1 MGRRVLKKNPALQC
15 RLRFGACRVSVSKH
29 RRECGGSKRTVPG
42 QGHVGAVLGP
52 LRNKC
57 QWQPLEARGGGERA
71 AQGGRLRF
79 HSSGSSRGGGVDFTR
94 GGAVGMDPKGGLS
107 EHLRAS
113 SALLG
118 TKPKPKN
125 AKRKHKNIPKR
136 CC

>member
-1 MGRRVLKKNPALQC
+1 MADGRDCVGSKKGWLDHCPSGGSAGTFEEQVSVATTGGQ
-15 RLRFGACRVSVSKH
+15 RWRGACS
-29 RRECGGSKRTVPG
+29 PG
-42 QGHVGAVLGP
+42 RQAALP
-52 LRNKC
+52 Q
-57 QWQPLEARGGGERA
+57 QWFFPR
-71 AQGGRLRF
+71 
-79 HSSGSSRGGGVDFTR
+79 GGVDFTR

>member
-1 MGRRVLKKNPALQC
+1 MQPREAGCASTAVVLP
-15 RLRFGACRVSVSKH
+15 
-29 RRECGGSKRTVPG
+29 E
-42 QGHVGAVLGP
+42 
-52 LRNKC
+52 
-57 QWQPLEARGGGERA
+57 
-71 AQGGRLRF
+71 
-79 HSSGSSRGGGVDFTR
+79 GGGVDFTR

>member
-1 MGRRVLKKNPALQC
+1 MKKITLES
-15 RLRFGACRVSVSKH
+15 RLEFGAWQMEGTVLVP
-29 RRECGGSKRTVPG
+29 RRDGWITVPA
-42 QGHVGAVLGP
+42 GAVLGP